1 MIDIEDELFRKV
13 ATAVR
18 AEFSNV
24 YITGDYAKAPPKFPF
39 VSFVEV
45 DNAPYRRSQTNVD
58 MENHVSLLYEVDV
71 YSNKATGKKSECK
84 AIIKI
89 IDNIML
95 SLGFDRPFL
104 NPIPN
109 QEDATIYRM
118 KARYVAVVSKD
129 EVIYRR

>member
-89 IDNIML
+89 IDITCLHPVDGRILLIGDGIEERSVKTERKHNVVDNL
-95 SLGFDRPFL
+95 NDRLTF
-104 NPIPN
+104 
-109 QEDATIYRM
+109 
-118 KARYVAVVSKD
+118 
-129 EVIYRR
+129 

>member
-13 ATAVR
+13 AAAVR
-18 AEFSNV
+18 AAYPGV
-24 YITGDYAKAPPKFPF
+24 YISGDYAKAPPSFPCVCF
-39 VSFVEV
+39 AEV
-45 DNAPYRRSQTNVD
+45 DNAPYRRTQTSVD
-58 MENHVSLLYEVDV
+58 MENHVTLLYEVDV
-71 YSNKATGKKSECK
+71 YSNKTVGKKVECK
-84 AIIKI
+84 GIIKV

-129 EVIYRR
+129 QIIYRR

>member
-1 MIDIEDELFRKV
+1 MFIV
-13 ATAVR
+13 
-18 AEFSNV
+18 
-24 YITGDYAKAPPKFPF
+24 F
-39 VSFVEV
+39 VSN
-45 DNAPYRRSQTNVD
+45 NAFAAQNIVRESFLFQKPRAADHFCLSGFP
-58 MENHVSLLYEVDV
+58 
-71 YSNKATGKKSECK
+71 NKATGKKSECK

-118 KARYVAVVSKD
+118 KARYVAVVSKEHPGEDHRGMAAD
-129 EVIYRR
+129 ERLHLLHGI